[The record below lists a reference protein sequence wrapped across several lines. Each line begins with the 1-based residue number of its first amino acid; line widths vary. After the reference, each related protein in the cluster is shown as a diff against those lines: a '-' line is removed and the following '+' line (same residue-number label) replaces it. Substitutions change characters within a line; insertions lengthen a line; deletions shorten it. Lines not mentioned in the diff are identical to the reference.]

1 MVILSLA
8 TDLIEFQQMAA
19 AAADK
24 KMLVVEQY
32 KIGSIC

>member
-19 AAADK
+19 ADK